1 MTKKLIIAWTATNH
15 AIKLIAAIKNR
26 YKFNHLTANL
36 WFYSCGRSEKPW
48 FEEFFR
54 NSLQRINIS
63 RDAIDTD
70 KSVIFSR
77 EKQMRL
83 VFLVIIECSSCGF
96 QRRTGEIWRISLLF
110 RFNISQT
117 HEAYSK
123 KVSPWN
129 KTKSKEIIFLNL
141 FFYGFYPLLLL
152 FINVI
157 RVIANSV

>member
-1 MTKKLIIAWTATNH
+1 MHAVVSSDNLQRATAHQIAQGRLKPMTKKLLIAWTATNH
-15 AIKLIAAIKNR
+15 AIKLKAAIKNR

-36 WFYSCGRSEKPW
+36 WFYSCNRSEKPW

-96 QRRTGEIWRISLLF
+96 QRRTGEIWRISLFFDLIF
-110 RFNISQT
+110 RRPMKRIQ
-117 HEAYSK
+117 K
-123 KVSPWN
+123 KVSLCR
-129 KTKSKEIIFLNL
+129 TKQSRRK
-141 FFYGFYPLLLL
+141 
-152 FINVI
+152 
-157 RVIANSV
+157 